1 MYGRNRYHLAAI
13 VATLSLA
20 LSACFGGGREGDSG
34 GSASGAIS
42 VWMFAQ
48 GDDEA
53 AIYAIEEAFET
64 ANEGKDLE
72 IVVYPEEEYVTKI
85 NTSLV
90 AGNPPDV
97 AIIESDDWMKAG
109 YVVELTDRLA
119 DWGVSID
126 EYNPGGMSRGALEND
141 PAKGVF
147 GIGTF
152 LGGNVLVYNKAM
164 FDEAGLPYP
173 SADESMTF
181 TEYADVCRQLAK
193 PSEDPTQTV
202 YGCTMPSDI
211 AFGFYPIHGP
221 DGRTALGNMNAPELA
236 EAFDI
241 GAALINE
248 GLAPGSST
256 LDTISTSDLFAQN
269 QIAITWSDFSAVPT
283 YQEAEIEFG
292 MAPFFVVE
300 GQEDFVD
307 TWTAPWG
314 TFTDSPHPDDALLLL
329 EFIATEGQRIQ
340 MQATADPALSTKV
353 AEEEGFG
360 EDDPVKEEF
369 LGVLDNA
376 RALVFAPPGE
386 ENWDPVEVMRR
397 LTIDGEPAAQPILDE
412 MATRAQER
420 LDEVWA
426 RWETLDRSQFE
437 EQVQEE
443 QAEASSSPEE

>member
-1 MYGRNRYHLAAI
+1 MHGQTRYRISAAAAVI
-13 VATLSLA
+13 VTLS
-20 LSACFGGGREGDSG
+20 LSACFGGARDDSG
-34 GSASGAIS
+34 GTDSNAIS
-42 VWMFAQ
+42 MWMFAQ

-53 AIYAIEEAFET
+53 AIYAIEEAFEA
-64 ANEGKDLE
+64 ANDGKDLE
-72 IVVYPEEEYVTKI
+72 IVVYPEEEYVTKV

-109 YVVELTDRLA
+109 YVVELTDKLA

-126 EYNPGGMSRGALEND
+126 DYNPGGLSRGALEND
-141 PAKGVF
+141 PANGVY

-164 FDEAGLPYP
+164 FDEAGVPYP
-173 SADESMTF
+173 SAEESMTF
-181 TEYADVCRQLAK
+181 AEYADVCRELAQ
-193 PSEDPTQTV
+193 PNEDPTQTV

-211 AFGFYPIHGP
+211 AFGFYPIHGE
-221 DGRTALGNMNAPELA
+221 DGRTAVGNMNAPELA
-236 EAFDI
+236 DAFDI

-248 GLAPGSST
+248 GLAPGSSV

-283 YQEAEIEFG
+283 YQEADIEFG

-300 GQEDFVD
+300 GQDDFVD

-340 MQATADPALSTKV
+340 MQATADPPLSTEV
-353 AEEEGFG
+353 AEEQGFG
-360 EDDPVKEEF
+360 EDDPVKQEF
-369 LGVLDNA
+369 LGVLENA

-397 LTIDGEPAAQPILDE
+397 LTVDGDPAAQPILDE
-412 MATRAQER
+412 MAALAQER

-437 EQVQEE
+437 DQVEEE
-443 QAEASSSPEE
+443 QAEASPEE

>member
-1 MYGRNRYHLAAI
+1 MQGQNPHRIAAVAAVI
-13 VATLSLA
+13 ATLS
-20 LSACFGGGREGDSG
+20 LSACFGGARDGDAG
-34 GSASGAIS
+34 GSDSDAIS

-53 AIYAIEEAFET
+53 AIYAIEEAFEA

-72 IVVYPEEEYVTKI
+72 IVVYPEEEYVTKV

-109 YVVELTDRLA
+109 YVVELTDELGE
-119 DWGVSID
+119 WGVSIED
-126 EYNPGGMSRGALEND
+126 YNAGGLSRGALEND
-141 PAKGVF
+141 PVNGVF

-164 FDEAGLPYP
+164 FDAAGVPYP
-173 SADESMTF
+173 SVDESMTF
-181 TEYADVCRQLAK
+181 GEYADICRQLAQ
-193 PSEDPTQTV
+193 PNEDPTQTV

-211 AFGFYPIHGP
+211 AFGFYPIYGE
-221 DGRTALGNMNAPELA
+221 DGRTAEGNMNAPELA

-248 GLAPGSST
+248 GLAPGSSV

-314 TFTDSPHPDDALLLL
+314 TFTDSPHPEDALLLL
-329 EFIATEGQRIQ
+329 EFMATEGQRIQ
-340 MQATADPALSTKV
+340 MQATADPPLSTKV

-360 EDDPVKEEF
+360 EDDPVAQEF
-369 LGVLDNA
+369 LTVLANA

-397 LTIDGEPAAQPILDE
+397 LTIDGDPAAQPILDE
-412 MATRAQER
+412 LAARAQER

-437 EQVQEE
+437 EQVEEE
-443 QAEASSSPEE
+443 QAEASPEE

>member
-1 MYGRNRYHLAAI
+1 MDGLMRVRIATGAAVI
-13 VATLSLA
+13 TTLSVT
-20 LSACFGGGREGDSG
+20 ACFGGARDR
-34 GSASGAIS
+34 GSESNAIS
-42 VWMFAQ
+42 VWMFSQ

-53 AIYAIEEAFET
+53 AIYAIEEAFEA

-72 IVVYPEEEYVTKI
+72 IVPYPEEEYVTKV
-85 NTSLV
+85 NTALV

-109 YVVELTDRLA
+109 YVVELTDKLA

-126 EYNPGGMSRGALEND
+126 DYNPGGLSRGALEND
-141 PAKGVF
+141 PDNGVY

-152 LGGNVLVYNKAM
+152 LGGNVLVYNKPM
-164 FDEAGLPYP
+164 FDAAAVPYP

-181 TEYADVCRQLAK
+181 GEYADICRQLAQ
-193 PSEDPTQTV
+193 PNEDPTQTV
-202 YGCTMPSDI
+202 YGCTMPADV

-248 GLAPGSST
+248 GLAPGSSV

-283 YQEAEIEFG
+283 YQEADIEFG

-300 GQEDFVD
+300 GQPDFVD

-314 TFTDSPHPDDALLLL
+314 TFTDSPHPEGALLLL
-329 EFIATEGQRIQ
+329 EFMATEGQRIQ
-340 MQATADPALSTKV
+340 MQATSDPPLSATV
-353 AEEEGFG
+353 AEQEGYGEE
-360 EDDPVKEEF
+360 DPVKQEF
-369 LGVLDNA
+369 LHVLDNA
-376 RALVFAPPGE
+376 RALPFAPPGE

-397 LTIDGEPAAQPILDE
+397 LTIDGEPSAQPILDE
-412 MATRAQER
+412 MAALAQEQ
-420 LDEVWA
+420 LDEVWE

-437 EQVQEE
+437 EEVEE
-443 QAEASSSPEE
+443 EVEASPDE

>member
-1 MYGRNRYHLAAI
+1 MHGHNRYRVAAAAA
-13 VATLSLA
+13 VTAMLS
-20 LSACFGGGREGDSG
+20 LSACFGGGRDSDSG
-34 GSASGAIS
+34 GTDSNAIS

-53 AIYAIEEAFET
+53 AIYAIEEAFEG

-72 IVVYPEEEYVTKI
+72 IVVYPEEEYVTKV

-109 YVVELTDRLA
+109 YVVDLTDKLA
-119 DWGVSID
+119 DWGVSIE
-126 EYNPGGMSRGALEND
+126 EYNPGGLSRGALEND
-141 PAKGVF
+141 PANGIY

-152 LGGNVLVYNKAM
+152 LGGNVLVYNKQM
-164 FDEAGLPYP
+164 FDAAGVPYP
-173 SADESMTF
+173 SVDESMTF
-181 TEYADVCRQLAK
+181 SEYADICRQLAQ
-193 PSEDPTQTV
+193 PNEDPTQTI

-211 AFGFYPIHGP
+211 AFGFYPIYGE

-248 GLAPGSST
+248 GLAPGSSV

-269 QIAITWSDFSAVPT
+269 QIAITWSDFSVVPT
-283 YQEAEIEFG
+283 YQEADIEFG

-300 GQEDFVD
+300 GQDDFVD

-329 EFIATEGQRIQ
+329 EFMATEGQRIQ
-340 MQATADPALSTKV
+340 MQATADPPLSTTV

-360 EDDPVKEEF
+360 EDDPVAQEF
-369 LGVLDNA
+369 LAALENA

-386 ENWDPVEVMRR
+386 DNWDPVEVMRR
-397 LTIDGEPAAQPILDE
+397 LTIDGDPAAQPILDE
-412 MATRAQER
+412 LAMRAQPV
-420 LDEVWA
+420 LDDVWE
-426 RWETLDRSQFE
+426 RWETFDRSQFE
-437 EQVQEE
+437 EQVEEE
-443 QAEASSSPEE
+443 QAEATPEE

>member
-1 MYGRNRYHLAAI
+1 MHGPNRYRIAVVAA
-13 VATLSLA
+13 VAATLSL
-20 LSACFGGGREGDSG
+20 SSCFGGGRDNNSG
-34 GSASGAIS
+34 GADSNAIS
-42 VWMFAQ
+42 GWMFAQ

-53 AIYAIEEAFET
+53 AIYAIEEAFEG

-72 IVVYPEEEYVTKI
+72 IVVYPEEEYVTKV

-109 YVVELTDRLA
+109 YVVELTDKLA

-126 EYNPGGMSRGALEND
+126 EYNAGGLSRGALEND
-141 PAKGVF
+141 PANGIY

-164 FDEAGLPYP
+164 FDAAGVEYP
-173 SADESMTF
+173 SADDSMTF
-181 TEYADVCRQLAK
+181 SEYADICRQLAQ
-193 PSEDPTQTV
+193 PNEDPTQTV

-211 AFGFYPIHGP
+211 AFGFYPIYGE

-248 GLAPGSST
+248 GLAPGSSV

-300 GQEDFVD
+300 GQDDFVD

-329 EFIATEGQRIQ
+329 EFMATEGQRIQ
-340 MQATADPALSTKV
+340 MQATADPSLSTKV

-360 EDDPVKEEF
+360 EDDPIAQEF
-369 LGVLDNA
+369 LAVLDNA

-397 LTIDGEPAAQPILDE
+397 LTIDGDPAAQPILDE
-412 MATRAQER
+412 LAARAQAR

-437 EQVQEE
+437 EQVEEE
-443 QAEASSSPEE
+443 QAEATPEE